1 MHKTKIKPSV
11 WLTLIAAAAPFVSQA
26 DVKPA
31 TLFADNMVLQRDTQ
45 APVWGH
51 ADPGEAVTVTGSW
64 GKTAQTTAGE
74 DGKWMVKLATPEA
87 GGPHTLSIQGNNTIE
102 LKNVLSGEVW
112 FCSGQSNMDF
122 YMHQL
127 SKTRGTTEPEDVK
140 TAKYITNEI
149 KTANDA
155 QFRQFEVTKNT
166 SPLAPVDTLQGAW
179 IISSPQQNKDFSATG
194 YFFGRELRQQLNV
207 PVALIKCAWGGTQV
221 EPWIPAE
228 EYQQDAEMAAYY
240 NEIIGTLKKKL
251 ADWDQAAEDAHYNAV
266 MERWKAQGGK
276 GRKPRAKT
284 PPGENKQSPSTL
296 FNAMVTPVIPY
307 AIKGAIWYQGES
319 NANHNTFKYEH
330 NFRTMITSWRK
341 HWGQGDFPFYFV
353 QLASFKEPVAEPLD
367 FDGWASVCDQQRRT
381 SGLKNT
387 GVAVTHDIG
396 EAKDIHPHNKV
407 DVGKRLA
414 LWALKNDYK
423 QDLSVCSG
431 PLYQSHEINGNQVVI
446 TFDSAGSGLMA
457 GTKVG
462 LAAAQESDEPLKLFQ
477 ICGADRQWHWANAQ
491 ITGSNQ
497 VTVSHPQVSAPTVV
511 RYAWAANAS
520 AANLYNNE
528 GLPASIFTTEAEI
541 PQGSAVKKSA
551 KKAPKASAP
560 RAVAPAAK
568 STAAKPAAA
577 KARSKKIG
585 FSKVPR
591 KYSSL
596 QLTPEQTEQ
605 ALTILNEV
613 FTAEIL
619 AEIRQNKAAAAKL
632 DKQSAEAK
640 ALKTES
646 VQLTKGCYKQFES
659 RIKPLL
665 TTDQQAKLK

>member
-11 WLTLIAAAAPFVSQA
+11 WLTLIAAAVPLVSQA

-31 TLFADNMVLQRDTQ
+31 ALFADNMVLQRDTQ

-64 GKTAQTTAGE
+64 GQTAQTTAGE

-87 GGPHTLSIQGNNTIE
+87 GGPHTLSIKGNNTIE
-102 LKNVLSGEVW
+102 LNNVLSGEVW

-122 YMHQL
+122 SMAML
-127 SKTRGTTEPEDVK
+127 TKTRATTPPEDVK

-149 KTANDA
+149 QTASDA

-166 SPLAPVDTLQGAW
+166 SPLAPVDTLEGAW
-179 IISSPQQNKDFSATG
+179 IISSPEQNKGFSASG

-207 PVALIKCAWGGTQV
+207 PVALIKCAWGGSQV

-228 EYQQDAEMAAYY
+228 EYQQDAEMATYY
-240 NEIIGTLKKKL
+240 NEIIDPLKKQL
-251 ADWDQAAEDAHYNAV
+251 AGWDQAAEDAKHKTAI
-266 MERWKAQGGK
+266 ERWEAQGK
-276 GRKPRAKT
+276 TGRKPRAKT
-284 PPGENKQSPSTL
+284 NPGENKQTPSTL

-353 QLASFKEPVAEPLD
+353 QLASFKAPVEQPLD
-367 FDGWASVCDQQRRT
+367 FDGWASVCDQQRRA

-423 QDLSVCSG
+423 QDLPVCSG

-446 TFDSAGSGLMA
+446 TFDSVGSGLMA

-477 ICGADRQWHWANAQ
+477 ICGADRQWHWANAE

-497 VTVSHPQVSAPTVV
+497 VTVSHPQVAAPTVV

-520 AANLYNNE
+520 AANLYNKE

-541 PQGSAVKKSA
+541 PQGSAVKK
-551 KKAPKASAP
+551 
-560 RAVAPAAK
+560 
-568 STAAKPAAA
+568 AAKPAAA
-577 KARSKKIG
+577 KAESKNFE
-585 FSKVPR
+585 FSKLP
-591 KYSSL
+591 KNYNSL

-605 ALTILNEV
+605 ALTMLNEI
-613 FTAEIL
+613 FNEEIW
-619 AEIRQNKAAAAKL
+619 AEIRQNKAALAKL
-632 DKQSAEAK
+632 DRQSAEAK
-640 ALKTES
+640 ALKTAS

-665 TTDQQAKLK
+665 TSEQQAKLN